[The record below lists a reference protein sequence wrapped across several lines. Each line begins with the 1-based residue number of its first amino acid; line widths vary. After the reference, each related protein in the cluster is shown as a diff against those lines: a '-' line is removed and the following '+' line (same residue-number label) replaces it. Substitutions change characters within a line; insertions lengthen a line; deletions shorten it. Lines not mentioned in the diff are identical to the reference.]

1 MFMLLHALS
10 PGSRPPSLEAVNTI
24 LSSMLPQLTSVA
36 HDVPIR
42 KRAVTLSTKVAS
54 PPEMLA
60 DITALLAAYMDPIL
74 CGKPGVRIT
83 EVVNGKLS
91 VAPEL
96 LEVLAPPVDTKV
108 FAGVDKALTMSTG
121 SFTFTADDTRVE
133 FPPGSGPITVFS
145 KLIVPSSACSSMYWA
160 LTMSG
165 NSSWCIGVQP
175 ESDTAK
181 NYLYTRASVG
191 LNNSGISG
199 GVLTPASMH
208 GKPLQIVVDAVAA
221 NVSFYIDGRLHIT
234 QPIPASM
241 FPVRLAVL
249 GFHGTAATFRPKEP
263 CLASS
268 V

>member
-1 MFMLLHALS
+1 MLLHALS
-10 PGSRPPSLEAVNTI
+10 PGSRLPSLDAVNTI
-24 LSSMLPQLTSVA
+24 LSSMLPQLTAVA

-54 PPEMLA
+54 PPETLT
-60 DITALLAAYMDPIL
+60 DITSLLAAYMDPIL

-108 FAGVDKALTMSTG
+108 FAGVDKALTMSAG
-121 SFTFTADDTRVE
+121 SFTFTADDTRVQ
-133 FPPGSGPITVFS
+133 FPNGAISVFS
-145 KLIVPSSACSSMYWA
+145 KSIVPSSACSSMYWA

-181 NYLYTRASVG
+181 DYLFTRASVG

-199 GVLTPASMH
+199 GVLTRASMH
-208 GKPLQIVVDAVAA
+208 EKPLQIVVDAVAA
-221 NVSFYIDGRLHIT
+221 NVSYYIDGRLHTT

-241 FPVRLAVL
+241 FPVRLAVC
-249 GFHGTAATFRPKEP
+249 GFNATVATFRPTEP